1 MIRLSLKRGVSYGT
15 ISDIVKWVF
24 VDVAKKEFQIPGK
37 KISDSRISVITGL
50 TRQEV
55 KVLSAKESLE
65 EFNVAEKKNRAVN
78 IINGWKENKDFQDI
92 YGEPAEI
99 PFNGKEKSFEA
110 LVKEYGG
117 DITPRPIFDELVRS
131 ESIEQLPGG
140 KIRLKQVVFIPK
152 VDEEQKI
159 SIMGSSVA
167 ALLQTIDH
175 NIENPGKKDFLQLTS
190 SALNLP
196 KASTPYIRNEIKK
209 KGIAFLQE
217 LDAWLVSQ
225 EVDPKQVDSEDVFEG
240 GLGVFYY
247 EENDRGTK

>member
-110 LVKEYGG
+110 RFK
-117 DITPRPIFDELVRS
+117 
-131 ESIEQLPGG
+131 
-140 KIRLKQVVFIPK
+140 
-152 VDEEQKI
+152 
-159 SIMGSSVA
+159 
-167 ALLQTIDH
+167 
-175 NIENPGKKDFLQLTS
+175 TS
-190 SALNLP
+190 D
-196 KASTPYIRNEIKK
+196 T
-209 KGIAFLQE
+209 
-217 LDAWLVSQ
+217 V
-225 EVDPKQVDSEDVFEG
+225 
-240 GLGVFYY
+240 
-247 EENDRGTK
+247 